1 MSTYL
6 VLCQD
11 LARDIGIPGTGP
23 SSVTA
28 SDLSEEE
35 LAVVRYI
42 KQADLDIQR
51 RWFDW
56 NFLWSEATLTPS
68 VGTSTLTSPSNL
80 GNWKLDSFI
89 WSKATEDY
97 QELDYVDWDEYKLE
111 FKLGVVDSGTPEC
124 FSVKPDN
131 VIDVYPTPDSTT
143 TISAEYWKT
152 PTELAAD
159 SDISAIPQ
167 RFHNIIIARAKI
179 YYGENEDAP
188 EILSGALAEFED
200 LLDKLESDQLPGQKN
215 RRFSRV
221 QDLFNYTVR
230 TE

>member
-11 LARDIGIPGTGP
+11 MARDIGIPGTGP

-35 LAVVRYI
+35 TDVVRYV

-51 RWFDW
+51 RWFNW
-56 NFLWSEATLTPS
+56 NFLWTEATITPS
-68 VGTSTLTSPSNL
+68 AGTSTLSSPADL
-80 GNWKLDSFI
+80 GNWNLDAI
-89 WSKATEDY
+89 VWSKATNDY
-97 QELDYVDWDEYKLE
+97 QELDYMDWDEYKLE
-111 FKLGVVDSGTPEC
+111 YKLGVIDSGTPEV
-124 FSVKPDN
+124 FAVKPDN
-131 VIDVYPTPDSTT
+131 VLDVYPTPDTT
-143 TISAEYWKT
+143 TSISVEYWKT
-152 PTELAAD
+152 PTELSAD
-159 SDISAIPQ
+159 SDTSPIPA

-188 EILSGALAEFED
+188 EILNGALASFED
-200 LLDKLESDQLPGQKN
+200 LMDKLESDQLPGQKN
-215 RRFSRV
+215 RRFSKV

-230 TE
+230 PE

>member
-11 LARDIGIPGTGP
+11 MARDIGIPGTGP

-51 RWFDW
+51 RWFNW
-56 NFLWSEATLTPS
+56 NFLWTEATITPS
-68 VGTSTLTSPSNL
+68 AGTSTLSSPANL
-80 GNWKLDSFI
+80 GNWKLDAI
-89 WSKATEDY
+89 VWSKATNDY
-97 QELDYVDWDEYKLE
+97 QELDYMDWDEYKLE
-111 FKLGVVDSGTPEC
+111 YKLGVVDSGTPEV

-131 VIDVYPTPDSTT
+131 VLDVYPTPDAAT
-143 TISAEYWKT
+143 TISVEYWKT

-159 SDISAIPQ
+159 SDISAIPP

-221 QDLFNYTVR
+221 QDLFNYTV
-230 TE
+230 TPE

>member
-11 LARDIGIPGTGP
+11 MSRDIGIPGTGP

-51 RWFDW
+51 RWFNW
-56 NFLWSEATLTPS
+56 NFLWSEATITPS
-68 VGTSTLTSPSNL
+68 IGTSTLTSPSDL
-80 GNWKLDSFI
+80 GNWKLDSI
-89 WSKATEDY
+89 VWSKATSDY
-97 QELDYVDWDEYKLE
+97 QELDYMDWDEYKLE
-111 FKLGVVDSGTPEC
+111 YKLGVVDSGTPEV

-131 VIDVYPTPDSTT
+131 VIDVYPTPDAAT

-152 PTELAAD
+152 PTELSAD
-159 SDISAIPQ
+159 SDTSAIPA
-167 RFHNIIIARAKI
+167 RFHNIIISRAKI

-188 EILSGALAEFED
+188 EVLSGALAEFED

-221 QDLFNYTVR
+221 QDLFNYTV
-230 TE
+230 TPE

>member
-11 LARDIGIPGTGP
+11 MARDIGIPGTGP

-51 RWFDW
+51 RWFNW
-56 NFLWSEATLTPS
+56 NFLWTEATITPS
-68 VGTSTLTSPSNL
+68 AGTSTLSSPANL
-80 GNWKLDSFI
+80 GNWKLDAI
-89 WSKATEDY
+89 VWSKATNDY
-97 QELDYVDWDEYKLE
+97 QELDYMDWDEYKLE
-111 FKLGVVDSGTPEC
+111 YKLGVVDSGTPEV

-131 VIDVYPTPDSTT
+131 VLDVYPTPDTAT
-143 TISAEYWKT
+143 TISVEYWKT

-159 SDISAIPQ
+159 SDISAIPP

-221 QDLFNYTVR
+221 QDLFNYTV
-230 TE
+230 TPE

>member
-11 LARDIGIPGTGP
+11 MARDIGIPGTGP

-51 RWFDW
+51 RWFNW
-56 NFLWSEATLTPS
+56 NFLWTETTITPS
-68 VGTSTLTSPSNL
+68 AGTSTLSSPANL
-80 GNWKLDSFI
+80 GNWKLDAI
-89 WSKATEDY
+89 VWSKATNDY
-97 QELDYVDWDEYKLE
+97 QELDYMDWDEYKLE
-111 FKLGVVDSGTPEC
+111 YKLGVVDSGTPEV

-131 VIDVYPTPDSTT
+131 VLDVYPTPDTAT
-143 TISAEYWKT
+143 TISVEYWKT

-159 SDISAIPQ
+159 SDISAIPP

-221 QDLFNYTVR
+221 QDLFNYTV
-230 TE
+230 TPE

>member
-11 LARDIGIPGTGP
+11 MSRDIGIPGTGP
-23 SSVTA
+23 SGVTA

-51 RWFDW
+51 RWFNW
-56 NFLWSEATLTPS
+56 NFLWSEATITPS
-68 VGTSTLTSPSNL
+68 VGTSTLTSPTDL
-80 GNWKLDSFI
+80 GNWKLDSI
-89 WSKATEDY
+89 VWSKATSDY
-97 QELDYVDWDEYKLE
+97 QELDYMDWDEYKLE
-111 FKLGVVDSGTPEC
+111 YKLGAVDSGTPEV

-131 VIDVYPTPDSTT
+131 VIDVYPTPDATT

-152 PTELAAD
+152 PTELSAD
-159 SDISAIPQ
+159 SDTSAIPA
-167 RFHNIIIARAKI
+167 RFHNIIISRAKI

-221 QDLFNYTVR
+221 QDLFNYTV
-230 TE
+230 TPE

>member
-11 LARDIGIPGTGP
+11 MARDIGIPGTGP

-35 LAVVRYI
+35 LAVVRYV

-51 RWFDW
+51 RWFNW
-56 NFLWSEATLTPS
+56 NFLWGEATLTPS
-68 VGTSTLTSPSNL
+68 VGTSTLTSPSDL
-80 GNWKLDSFI
+80 GNWKLDSI
-89 WSKATEDY
+89 VWSKSTDDY
-97 QELDYVDWDEYKLE
+97 QELDYMDWDEYKLE
-111 FKLGVVDSGTPEC
+111 YKLGVVDSGTPEV

-131 VIDVYPTPDSTT
+131 VLDVYPTPDTTT
-143 TISAEYWKT
+143 TISVEYWKT

-200 LLDKLESDQLPGQKN
+200 LLDKLE
-215 RRFSRV
+215 
-221 QDLFNYTVR
+221 
-230 TE
+230 